1 MLPAARMIDR
11 AWPGL
16 LVLGLGAAL
25 SGCSDSTGSVAQV
38 YVTISSASPV
48 VLRGDQVELTASLW
62 TRTTPGDSVEVRNAE
77 LVWSTDDPTLASLTP
92 GDNHTAV
99 ATGVNSGL
107 VQIRVVATG
116 FQGAVPAS
124 YSLRVSNP
132 LEIDSMR
139 PSVVR
144 YGEKLIMYGVGVSTL
159 FFANLQGAM
168 LLPDTFSIAAGAG
181 GVGELSFWVPPP
193 ASSGHTFV
201 LSPGQLVIASD
212 STTVLRRDLYEP
224 NETGPSL
231 IDLTATPFPSVAT
244 VRFFNPALAFE
255 DRVRADSLGIDWYR
269 FNGAVAGSDLTFIF
283 TAPSFKGAHLTFL
296 ASPVASPDLAAP
308 PPWSIGS
315 GLYYC
320 KGAAFKAEE
329 RPSDSL
335 VVALKAIPAGA
346 MDLISLYAVTG
357 RYGLAVIQG
366 YYTTNPAIAPD
377 RLEENDNC
385 EFADRNF
392 ADPLTQV
399 DLSTPFSEALTID
412 NPHDIDWIRVRVPGL
427 VPQPVTFRTAS
438 RAATAATDDID
449 LYVMGIPSGG
459 TLDLKQF
466 SKTEGSSESITV
478 VLDPGDYY
486 VVVTDFV
493 GTPTSYALCAAVGVS
508 CTLPPSPVVGSA
520 SSKSSGAPRARRGV
534 R

>member
-1 MLPAARMIDR
+1 
-11 AWPGL
+11 
-16 LVLGLGAAL
+16 
-25 SGCSDSTGSVAQV
+25 
-38 YVTISSASPV
+38 
-48 VLRGDQVELTASLW
+48 
-62 TRTTPGDSVEVRNAE
+62 VEVRNAE

-99 ATGVNSGL
+99 ATGVNPGL
-107 VQIRVVATG
+107 VQIRAVATG
-116 FQGAVPAS
+116 FQGAVPAA

-144 YGEKLIMYGVGVSTL
+144 YGEKLTMYGVGVSTL
-159 FFANLQGAM
+159 FFANLQGAT
-168 LLPDTFSIAAGAG
+168 LIPDTFSVAAGAG

-201 LSPGQLVIASD
+201 LSPGQLVISPD
-212 STTVLRRDLYEP
+212 STTVLRRDLFEP

-231 IDLTATPFPSVAT
+231 IDLTATPFPSVPA

-255 DRVRADSLGIDWYR
+255 DRIRADSLGIDWYR
-269 FNGAVAGSDLTFIF
+269 FNGAGAGSDLTFIF
-283 TAPSFKGAHLTFL
+283 TAPSFKGAHLSFL

-335 VVALKAIPAGA
+335 VVALKAVPAGA
-346 MDLISLYAVTG
+346 MDLISLYAVSG

-366 YYTTNPAIAPD
+366 YYTTNPSIAAD

-385 EFADRNF
+385 EFADLNF
-392 ADPLTQV
+392 ANQPITI
-399 DLSTPFSEALTID
+399 DLGTPVSDTLTID
-412 NPHDIDWIRVRVPGL
+412 NPHDIDWIRFRVPGPL
-427 VPQPVTFRTAS
+427 PQTMTFRTAS
-438 RAATAATDDID
+438 RAGAGTTDDID

-459 TLDLKQF
+459 TLDPRGASQ
-466 SKTEGSSESITV
+466 TDGSSESITV
-478 VLDPGDYY
+478 ALAPGDYY
-486 VVVTDFV
+486 VVVTDFA
-493 GTPTSYALCAAVGVS
+493 GTPTRYSICAAVGLS

-520 SSKSSGAPRARRGV
+520 SSKSTGAARARRGV

>member
-1 MLPAARMIDR
+1 MIHR

-16 LVLGLGAAL
+16 LVLGLGAVMPA
-25 SGCSDSTGSVAQV
+25 CSDSTGAVNQA
-38 YVTISSASPV
+38 YVTIISASPV

-62 TRTTPGDSVEVRNAE
+62 TRTTPGDSVEVSNAE

-92 GDNHTAV
+92 GDNHTVV

-107 VQIRVVATG
+107 VQIRAVATG
-116 FQGAVPAS
+116 FQGAVPAT
-124 YSLRVSNP
+124 YSLRVSDP

-144 YGEKLIMYGVGVSTL
+144 YGEKLTMYGVGVGTL
-159 FFANLQGAM
+159 FFASLQGAT

-193 ASSGHTFV
+193 ASSGRTFV
-201 LSPGQLVIASD
+201 LSPGQLVIAPD

-231 IDLTATPFPSVAT
+231 IDLTAAPFPAVPA

-269 FNGAVAGSDLTFIF
+269 FNGAVAGSDLTFIL
-283 TAPSFKGAHLTFL
+283 TAPSFKGAHLSFL

-335 VVALKAIPAGA
+335 VVALKAVPAGA
-346 MDLISLYAVTG
+346 VDLISLYFVSG
-357 RYGLAVIQG
+357 GYGLAVIEG
-366 YYTTNPAIAPD
+366 YYTTDPSIGPD

-438 RAATAATDDID
+438 RAGAGAADDID

-459 TLDLKQF
+459 TPDPKGSSQ
-466 SKTEGSSESITV
+466 TEGSSESITV
-478 VLDPGDYY
+478 VLAPGDYY
-486 VVVTDFV
+486 LVVTDFV
-493 GTPTSYALCAAVGVS
+493 GTPTSYSICAALGPS
-508 CTLPPSPVVGSA
+508 CTLPPSPVVSGS
-520 SSKSSGAPRARRGV
+520 SSKLRGAPRARRGV

>member
-1 MLPAARMIDR
+1 MLPAASMIRR

-16 LVLGLGAAL
+16 LVLSLGTGLTA
-25 SGCSDSTGSVAQV
+25 CSDSTGSFDQA

-48 VLRGDQVELTASLW
+48 VLRGDQVQLTASLW
-62 TRTTPGDSVEVRNAE
+62 TRTAPGDSVEVRNAE

-107 VQIRVVATG
+107 VQIRAVATG
-116 FQGAVPAS
+116 FQGAAS
-124 YSLRVSNP
+124 AAYSLRVSNP

-144 YGEKLIMYGVGVSTL
+144 YGEKLTMYGVGVSTL
-159 FFANLQGAM
+159 FFANLQGAT
-168 LLPDTFSIAAGAG
+168 LVPDTFSITAGAG
-181 GVGELSFWVPPP
+181 GASELSFWVPPP
-193 ASSGHTFV
+193 ATSGHTFV

-224 NETGPSL
+224 NEAAPSS
-231 IDLTATPFPSVAT
+231 IDLTATPFPSVPA

-255 DRVRADSLGIDWYR
+255 DRIRADSLGIDWYR
-269 FNGAVAGSDLTFIF
+269 FNGVAAGSDLTFIF
-283 TAPSFKGAHLTFL
+283 TAPSFKGAHLSFL
-296 ASPVASPDLAAP
+296 ASPVAAPDLAAP
-308 PPWSIGS
+308 PPWTIGS

-320 KGAAFKAEE
+320 KGAQFRAEE

-335 VVALKAIPAGA
+335 VVALKNIPAGA

-366 YYTTNPAIAPD
+366 YYTTNAAIAPD

-385 EFADRNF
+385 EYADRNF
-392 ADPLTQV
+392 ADPVTQV
-399 DLSTPFSEALTID
+399 DLSTPFSDALTID
-412 NPHDIDWIRVRVPGL
+412 NPHDIDWIRVQVPGP
-427 VPQPVTFRTAS
+427 VPQAVTFRTAS
-438 RAATAATDDID
+438 RAAAAATDDID

-459 TLDLKQF
+459 TPDPKG
-466 SKTEGSSESITV
+466 SSTTEGSSESITV

-486 VVVTDFV
+486 VVVTDFL
-493 GTPTSYALCAAVGVS
+493 GTPTSYSICAAVGLS
-508 CTLPPSPVVGSA
+508 CTLPPSPVVSSG
-520 SSKSSGAPRARRGV
+520 SSKLRGAPRARRGV